1 MNKIIEEIIDIF
13 YDNGYEAYLVGGAVR
28 DYLLD
33 VYIEDFDIATN
44 ASLDEI
50 KQLFKNRKQKEYKSK
65 GLTIGVKYDS
75 FYVEISTFKGKD
87 IYEDLGNRDFTI
99 NAIAYNNKKGF
110 IDPFNGRVDITR
122 KIIRAVDNPDKI
134 IAYDPIRILRAI
146 RFSAIKGF
154 KIADDLKI
162 ALIKNKDLLNTIKFE
177 RIQKEINPVLL
188 IEKPSLYIREY
199 KEIFFIIFDGLE
211 KTYKFNQYNDYH
223 HLDVFEH
230 TLLVLDSTKNIL
242 PLRLAALFHD
252 IGKPLCFTIDNKG
265 IGHFYGH
272 PEKSAEIANEN
283 LLKLCYNH
291 DLIKIVYKVIYYHD
305 YYLIND
311 EKILLKFL
319 YKFGTNHLDIYFGL
333 KRADVLG
340 QNPKYIDRIVLLDDI
355 ANSIKKIIDE
365 NKIITFKNLAIKGN
379 DLVELGYEGHKIQI
393 ALDYLLKAVIEKR
406 IKNNKEKLIELAL
419 KIKNEIQ

>member
-1 MNKIIEEIIDIF
+1 MNKIIEEIIDIL

-291 DLIKIVYKVIYYHD
+291 DLIKIVYKVSITM
-305 YYLIND
+305 II
-311 EKILLKFL
+311 IL
-319 YKFGTNHLDIYFGL
+319 
-333 KRADVLG
+333 
-340 QNPKYIDRIVLLDDI
+340 
-355 ANSIKKIIDE
+355 
-365 NKIITFKNLAIKGN
+365 
-379 DLVELGYEGHKIQI
+379 
-393 ALDYLLKAVIEKR
+393 
-406 IKNNKEKLIELAL
+406 
-419 KIKNEIQ
+419 